1 MYYMKRLTVLIDSS
15 AADNAAVQSKEL
27 ELDESFIITHEDP
40 YLLVKKAAVFLN
52 YNNITSDLEI
62 TYNNIKKTTKKGYWE
77 LWNSDIRSK

>member
-1 MYYMKRLTVLIDSS
+1 MKRLTVLIEG
-15 AADNAAVQSKEL
+15 QSKKTEL
-27 ELDESFIITHEDP
+27 EESFITTHENP
-40 YLLVKKAAVFLN
+40 YLLVKKAAVFWK